1 MTKLKRFKLK
11 LIVQTSLNDI
21 GHKVLKQNTIFNT
34 RDMKIFTAYQ
44 TGSVTELVRTWIIL
58 LLLQITCQG
67 AMKHILPSRAKT
79 REGEFRKGNAV
90 TR

>member
-1 MTKLKRFKLK
+1 M
-11 LIVQTSLNDI
+11 
-21 GHKVLKQNTIFNT
+21 LKQNTIFNT
-34 RDMKIFTAYQ
+34 RDMKMFTAYQ

-67 AMKHILPSRAKT
+67 AMKQILP